1 MSKVMEVLEKIA
13 ENTASSIDP
22 VWVAAIT
29 GGTAILTALITV
41 GSTVHI
47 QSKNND
53 LEQQKLIADVI
64 TRERMRWLKDL
75 RDLAGSN
82 YAYIDL
88 QYNLLKR
95 KIDVPIDQFQSQLDE
110 ISTKIMKQSN
120 DIILMLN
127 KNDPAQA
134 EVFDAIQNVQ
144 KFILE
149 CVSAATLEAQSFDDA
164 RYGEIKNKFFNAMNE
179 IGCETWKQIKN
190 LS

>member
-1 MSKVMEVLEKIA
+1 MSKVMEILEKIA

-41 GSTVHI
+41 GSTVYI
-47 QSKNND
+47 QSKNNN
-53 LEQQKLIADVI
+53 LEHQKLMADVI

-82 YAYIDL
+82 YVYIDL

-95 KIDVPIDQFQSQLDE
+95 KIDVSSEQFQNQLDE

-127 KNDPAQA
+127 KNDPVQS
-134 EVFDAIQNVQ
+134 EVFNSIQDVQ
-144 KFILE
+144 RFILA
-149 CVSAATLEAQSFDDA
+149 CVREATLEAQSFDDV
-164 RYGEIKNKFFNAMNE
+164 RYGEIKNNFFNAMNE
-179 IGCETWKQIKN
+179 IGCETWKQIKS

>member
-64 TRERMRWLKDL
+64 TRE
-75 RDLAGSN
+75 
-82 YAYIDL
+82 
-88 QYNLLKR
+88 
-95 KIDVPIDQFQSQLDE
+95 
-110 ISTKIMKQSN
+110 
-120 DIILMLN
+120 
-127 KNDPAQA
+127 
-134 EVFDAIQNVQ
+134 
-144 KFILE
+144 
-149 CVSAATLEAQSFDDA
+149 
-164 RYGEIKNKFFNAMNE
+164 
-179 IGCETWKQIKN
+179 
-190 LS
+190 

>member
-41 GSTVHI
+41 GSTVYI
-47 QSKNND
+47 QSKNSK
-53 LEQQKLIADVI
+53 LEHQKLIADVI
-64 TRERMRWLKDL
+64 TRERMRWLKEL
-75 RDLAGSN
+75 RDLASSN
-82 YAYIDL
+82 YVYIDF

-95 KIDVPIDQFQSQLDE
+95 KIEVPNEVFQSQLDE
-110 ISTKIMKQSN
+110 ISKKIMKQSN

-127 KNDPAQA
+127 KNDPVQA
-134 EVFDAIQNVQ
+134 VVFNSIQDVQ
-144 KFILE
+144 KFILK
-149 CVSAATLEAQSFDDA
+149 CVGEATLDAQSFDDV

-179 IGCETWKQIKN
+179 IGCETWSQIKT